1 VHPYLGAHLEVKVR
15 RYILCTI
22 WGLYSYLFFKLL
34 FESCTDLFI
43 NQHQLGADQVSNNDA
58 SSGLKD
64 VSDSS
69 GSSLSCLSGG
79 TAAKSEYVPENALRS
94 DQKHDTTEGAKAIP
108 VGLGLGGL
116 ERKVS

>member
-1 VHPYLGAHLEVKVR
+1 M
-15 RYILCTI
+15 
-22 WGLYSYLFFKLL
+22 

-43 NQHQLGADQVSNNDA
+43 NQYQLGSDQLRNNDA
-58 SSGLKD
+58 STGLKD
-64 VSDSS
+64 VFDSS

-79 TAAKSEYVPENALRS
+79 TAAKSEDVPENALRS
-94 DQKHDTTEGAKAIP
+94 DQKHDTTEGAKAVP